1 MDHRAVRLALGLTIA
16 GALMLTAGVATWL
29 FTAVGQVASG
39 PGPRD
44 LRLAA
49 LALLAGGAAC
59 GVAMALALAAAG
71 RARMG
76 GPPLV
81 AGVAGLTQET
91 AETPAAAPSLAE
103 ARSLMN
109 PPPPGQPPLAP
120 SRVAPPRWSGGEWS
134 RAQPP
139 GDQRSGEQP
148 PAEQPPGEQPPAERA
163 FAGQPSGEQ
172 SPAAQPSG
180 ERAFPGQLSGEQAS
194 AGPAP
199 AGRVWWR
206 AARSPASGWDD
217 TSEEWLRSL
226 RGPSIQQPP
235 PHSAE

>member
-1 MDHRAVRLALGLTIA
+1 MDHRAVRLALVLTVA

-29 FTAVGQVASG
+29 VTAVGRVASG

-59 GVAMALALAAAG
+59 GVAMGVALAAAG
-71 RARMG
+71 RARVG
-76 GPPLV
+76 EPLV
-81 AGVAGLTQET
+81 ADVAGLSYEP
-91 AETPAAAPSLAE
+91 AESPGPAPSLAE
-103 ARSLMN
+103 AWSLMN
-109 PPPPGQPPLAP
+109 PPPPSPPPLAP
-120 SRVAPPRWSGGEWS
+120 SRPAPPPWSGGQGI
-134 RAQPP
+134 A
-139 GDQRSGEQP
+139 DQRSREQP
-148 PAEQPPGEQPPAERA
+148 PAEQPSGEQPFAEQPSGDQS
-163 FAGQPSGEQ
+163 FAEQSFREQPSGEQ
-172 SPAAQPSG
+172 PP
-180 ERAFPGQLSGEQAS
+180 

-206 AARSPASGWDD
+206 AGRGPASWDD

>member
-1 MDHRAVRLALGLTIA
+1 MDHRAVRLALGLTVA

-29 FTAVGQVASG
+29 VTAVGRVASG

-59 GVAMALALAAAG
+59 GVAMGVALAAGG
-71 RARMG
+71 RARVG
-76 GPPLV
+76 EPLV
-81 AGVAGLTQET
+81 ADVADVGGLSYEA
-91 AETPAAAPSLAE
+91 AESPGPAPSLAE
-103 ARSLMN
+103 AWSLMN
-109 PPPPGQPPLAP
+109 PPPPSPPPLAP
-120 SRVAPPRWSGGEWS
+120 SRPAPPPWSGGQWI
-134 RAQPP
+134 A
-139 GDQRSGEQP
+139 DQRSREQP
-148 PAEQPPGEQPPAERA
+148 SAE
-163 FAGQPSGEQ
+163 QPSGEQ
-172 SPAAQPSG
+172 PSAEQPFAEQPSG
-180 ERAFPGQLSGEQAS
+180 EQPFAEQPSGEQPFAEQPP

-206 AARSPASGWDD
+206 AGHGPASWDD